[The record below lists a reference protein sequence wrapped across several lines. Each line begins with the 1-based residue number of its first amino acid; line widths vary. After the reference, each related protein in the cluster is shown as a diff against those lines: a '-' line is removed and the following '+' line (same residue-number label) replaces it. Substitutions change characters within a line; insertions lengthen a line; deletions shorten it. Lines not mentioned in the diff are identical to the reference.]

1 MKEIEAKLTYTDR
14 GKLCQRLGELGCKKR
29 ESVKLVDTY
38 YSPDGD
44 RMDNVKTILRI
55 REISGKPTELTY
67 KGPCPK
73 DKTVWERTE
82 ITTEISSPQEMREI
96 LDNLQLNLVKSNET
110 AREYWE
116 LDDFEIVFMDFI
128 KPKKLEIIEIEG
140 PTTEK
145 VEQFIVD
152 LGSLVEV
159 VGEEVFKTFDES

>member
-14 GKLCQRLGELGCKKR
+14 GKLTQRLSELGCTKR
-29 ESVKLVDTY
+29 ESVSLADTY

-96 LDNLQLNLVKSNET
+96 LDNLELNLVKSNET
-110 AREYWE
+110 AREYWILGDLE
-116 LDDFEIVFMDFI
+116 LVFMDFI
-128 KPKKLEIIEIEG
+128 KPQKLEIIEIEG
-140 PTTEK
+140 PTKEK
-145 VEQFIVD
+145 VEWLVEE
-152 LGSLVEV
+152 LGALVEV
-159 VGEEVFKTFDES
+159 VGEEVFKSFD